1 MNQRSGACRGTH
13 ADAARRRAK
22 YGRARLK
29 LGVVGAR
36 GVLNLTT
43 SVAFGTARAPSP
55 KRARKRLEACSLAR
69 RPTHDP
75 ENPTKGSSRTS
86 RIRRARVCERS
97 KQQDASRTP
106 YAETR
111 PRTGLETRGTGPGCQ
126 ESRRTTGPLRRGQ
139 PPSSPGPDGHTWGTG
154 AHKPARLGRP
164 ERHDGPNTYW
174 NGLPGVPPPGAT
186 CFRNRKR
193 VLPTPQGPHGPDGR
207 KGGPRGDATELMSG
221 TPGGRSRTEPAT
233 RDECR
238 LRSESLFGLFGFLT
252 GVC

>member
-1 MNQRSGACRGTH
+1 MCPLYL
-13 ADAARRRAK
+13 D
-22 YGRARLK
+22 
-29 LGVVGAR
+29 
-36 GVLNLTT
+36 
-43 SVAFGTARAPSP
+43 
-55 KRARKRLEACSLAR
+55 CSQAR
-69 RPTHDP
+69 RPTHAP
-75 ENPTKGSSRTS
+75 KNPTKGTSRTS

-139 PPSSPGPDGHTWGTG
+139 PPSSPGPDGHAWGAG

-207 KGGPRGDATELMSG
+207 NGGPRGDATESMEPRG
-221 TPGGRSRTEPAT
+221 VDRERSQN
-233 RDECR
+233 
-238 LRSESLFGLFGFLT
+238 
-252 GVC
+252 